1 MEAGNRGFVE
11 LQTPMGVALI
21 FVGLFLTIGFI
32 VAGAAFARAVEREN
46 RARREAM
53 RSTKSPPPEA

>member
-1 MEAGNRGFVE
+1 
-11 LQTPMGVALI
+11 MGVALI